1 MRGRRIRALFAAAL
15 ALAASGGAP
24 ALSADVDHYV
34 LALSWSPTYCAS
46 RDPRDEPL
54 QCALDADHTFIVH
67 GLWPNTARSAPANCH
82 TRARAPSRRTVDGML
97 DLMPDP
103 GLVRYQWRKHGT
115 CSNLSARDY
124 FETVRRAAAAVT
136 VPPGLATLRKA
147 IKVRPEV
154 LREAFLRAN
163 PGLPED
169 GIYIACRGED
179 LVDVRI
185 CLTPSLDF
193 RDCPRVRN
201 RRCRTPV
208 LDVEPPR

>member
-1 MRGRRIRALFAAAL
+1 MSKVFLRIVDNWVTAVFAFFVLFAGGMVTSTGSGL
-15 ALAASGGAP
+15 AVPDWPLSFGQYFPRMVGGVFFEHGHRMVAGI
-24 ALSADVDHYV
+24 VGVMTWV
-34 LALSWSPTYCAS
+34 LAGWVFL
-46 RDPRDEPL
+46 REPRR
-54 QCALDADHTFIVH
+54 
-67 GLWPNTARSAPANCH
+67 W
-82 TRARAPSRRTVDGML
+82 
-97 DLMPDP
+97 
-103 GLVRYQWRKHGT
+103 
-115 CSNLSARDY
+115 
-124 FETVRRAAAAVT
+124 VRRAAAAVT

-147 IKVRPEV
+147 IKVRPDV